1 MDTNDD
7 LKQLALQLRE
17 TKGTAGIRIGELMN
31 ETNIKMTLRIIDH
44 SKNLMASPL

>member
-7 LKQLALQLRE
+7 LKQLASQLR
-17 TKGTAGIRIGELMN
+17 KPNGMVGIKIGELMN